1 MSVSEMKKKA
11 IEQIEQLEDEKA
23 LQEIINHLN
32 DLEKNVQQLNLSKHF
47 DAATVKFGEALQK
60 LAQ

>member
-1 MSVSEMKKKA
+1 MSVAEMKEKA
-11 IEQIEQLEDEKA
+11 IEQIKQLQDEKA

-32 DLEKNVQQLNLSKHF
+32 DLENTVKTINLTKHF
-47 DAATVKFGEALQK
+47 DAAKEKFGEAFQK

>member
-1 MSVSEMKKKA
+1 MSVAEMKKKA
-11 IEQIEQLEDEKA
+11 IEQIELLEDEKA

-32 DLEKNVQQLNLSKHF
+32 DLDKTVKAINLTKHF
-47 DAATVKFGEALQK
+47 DAAKEKFGEALQK